1 MEADTK
7 FAFSLF
13 IFTLIVGLLL
23 CVGIIRYKLGV
34 EEVLKNYFSQCVKIS
49 EEKIQCPIPK

>member
-1 MEADTK
+1 MESDTK
-7 FAFSLF
+7 IAFGLF

-23 CVGIIRYKLGV
+23 CIGIIRYKLGI
-34 EEVLKNYFSQCVKIS
+34 EEALKDYFSQCVKIS

>member
-1 MEADTK
+1 MGADTK
-7 FAFSLF
+7 FAFGLF

-23 CVGIIRYKLGV
+23 CVGIIRYKLGLD
-34 EEVLKNYFSQCVKIS
+34 EALKDYFSQCVKIS